1 VHDLRLGAA
10 GRLTHVTT
18 TLTRRDPN
26 VAGNDKLER
35 VRKLLA
41 MAEAEELTPEARD
54 AYNAKAAHL
63 IAEYGIDVALLGE
76 AAPDGGR
83 AADVV
88 IRVDPPYALEKTG
101 LLWSVLTPLRCEGV
115 RRRRFDER
123 GTRAYSMHAFGMRA
137 DLERAE
143 LLYTS
148 LLVQVAF
155 GLATARP
162 EDPLESVAAFRRTW
176 FAGFTAAIAKRLE
189 QAENHARERAERDR
203 GAAGAAVTG
212 RSVAL
217 VLADRSALVE
227 RARDEA
233 YPTLRAA
240 RPRMLSGSGF
250 RPGQLAGQRADLGG
264 RRVGASGRRALER
277 GGDG

>member
-1 VHDLRLGAA
+1 M
-10 GRLTHVTT
+10 
-18 TLTRRDPN
+18 
-26 VAGNDKLER
+26 AGNDKLER

-41 MAEAEELTPEARD
+41 MAEAEELTPAARD

-76 AAPDGGR
+76 SAPDAGR

-88 IRVDPPYALEKTG
+88 ITVEPPYALEKAS

-115 RRRRFDER
+115 RRSRFDER
-123 GTRAYSMHAFGMRA
+123 GAKVYSMHAFGMRA

-176 FAGFTAAIAKRLE
+176 FAGFTAAIARRLE
-189 QAENHARERAERDR
+189 RAEKDARERAERDR
-203 GAAGAAVTG
+203 PAAATG
-212 RSVAL
+212 PSVAL

-233 YPTLRAA
+233 YPRLQAA

-264 RRVGASGRRALER
+264 RRVGASGRRALEQ